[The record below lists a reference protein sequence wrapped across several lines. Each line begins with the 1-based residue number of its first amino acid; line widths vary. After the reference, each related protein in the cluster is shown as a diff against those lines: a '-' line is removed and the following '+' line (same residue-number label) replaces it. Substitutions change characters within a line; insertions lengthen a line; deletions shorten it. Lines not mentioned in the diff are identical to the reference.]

1 MIDKVNSVGWG
12 SAPIRVLC
20 GLGIL
25 VLAGCASQNTQEQ
38 IQAGRYHIAQD
49 RMLQDVDVGNIP
61 DAVPRPPEGA
71 VKDDPYELNG
81 VAYRP
86 LETAAGYQARGTA
99 SWYGAKFHGYKTAN
113 GEIYDMYAM
122 TAAHKT
128 LPLPSYARITN
139 LDNNRSVVVRVN
151 DRGPFHGDRKIDL
164 SWAAAKRLGYQ
175 DKGVASVKI
184 EGIDTSPA
192 GLLAFQSSNTTQP
205 VLRGTDAD
213 ALMYLQVAALSNR
226 DSALSLKQRLVAVL
240 DSPVQIIPGGGDT
253 LFRVRLGPF
262 SSDQELVSIQRSLK
276 ENRLGKGHK
285 VFD

>member
-1 MIDKVNSVGWG
+1 MGWG